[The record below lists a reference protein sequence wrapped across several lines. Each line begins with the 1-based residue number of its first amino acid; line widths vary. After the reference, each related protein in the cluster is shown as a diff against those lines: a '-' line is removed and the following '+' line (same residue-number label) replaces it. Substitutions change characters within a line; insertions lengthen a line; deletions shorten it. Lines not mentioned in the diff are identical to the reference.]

1 MQTSLPF
8 FADGSAASPA
18 PGHAPPSREGQ
29 SAGPGTGAGAAAPA
43 PSSTSST
50 SGTAGSAS
58 TPGSSHGSNS
68 SAGSAAGEPGRAAPP
83 RSDSARLSAELR
95 AAVVREL
102 ARAWHFIN
110 GSHFRSALVPPTM
123 GLHPGQSRLG
133 MWQAATRTLSLA
145 EDLVMTRP
153 WGVVLEVLKHEMA
166 HQYVHEI
173 LGQGLGQGRGQ
184 ARGPRHGDDPD
195 VAEDCHETAHG
206 PAFQAVCARL
216 GIDATASGLPEPP
229 PDERDGTPS
238 AETRLLQRVA
248 RLLALAESSNVH
260 EAEAAMQEAQ
270 RLLLKHN
277 LSARDAKDGGR
288 AGAGGRSRGYSFR
301 HLGPVRARVDESA
314 RLVAM
319 ILGRHFFVEAI
330 WVQSYDALA
339 DRRGSALEICG
350 SLENLELA
358 SYVHDFLH
366 AAGERLWIEHKQR
379 AGLRLDRDRRTY
391 IAGVMLGFA
400 ERLATQERAQRTEG
414 LVWRGDADLDIFFR
428 RRHPHV
434 RRVYQKG
441 QPRTEARQEGQR
453 AGRELVLHRP
463 LRAPSQTSGSPG
475 PRALPPARR

>member
-8 FADGSAASPA
+8 STDGSAATASPA
-18 PGHAPPSREGQ
+18 KAPPSREGTG
-29 SAGPGTGAGAAAPA
+29 AGPDGGGAAAPSSTYPPPPPGPSADPAAAGAAA
-43 PSSTSST
+43 
-50 SGTAGSAS
+50 GRSAS
-58 TPGSSHGSNS
+58 AS
-68 SAGSAAGEPGRAAPP
+68 PP
-83 RSDSARLSAELR
+83 RSDTARLSAELR

-110 GSHFRSALVPPTM
+110 GSHFRSALLPPTI

-145 EDLVMTRP
+145 EDLVMSRP

-173 LGQGLGQGRGQ
+173 V
-184 ARGPRHGDDPD
+184 GPRGGPRGGSQVGHDPD
-195 VAEDCHETAHG
+195 GSADCSETAHG

-229 PDERDGTPS
+229 PGADDAAAS
-238 AETRLLQRVA
+238 AETKLLQRVA

-277 LSARDAKDGGR
+277 LSARAARDARDARDMRDGREPREGGR
-288 AGAGGRSRGYSFR
+288 ARGYSFR

-339 DRRGSALEICG
+339 ARRGSVLEVCG
-350 SLENLELA
+350 SVENLELA

-366 AAGERLWIEHKQR
+366 AAGERLWSEHKQR

-400 ERLATQERAQRTEG
+400 ERLAVQEKAQRTEG
-414 LVWRGDADLDIFFR
+414 LVWCGDADLDVFFR
-428 RRHPHV
+428 RRHQHV

-463 LRAPSQTSGSPG
+463 LRAPSSSGASAG
-475 PRALPPARR
+475 PRALPPRR

>member
-8 FADGSAASPA
+8 PADGSAATASPA
-18 PGHAPPSREGQ
+18 QAPPTRD
-29 SAGPGTGAGAAAPA
+29 GTGAGPGGGGAAA
-43 PSSTSST
+43 TSST
-50 SGTAGSAS
+50 SPPPAS
-58 TPGSSHGSNS
+58 DP
-68 SAGSAAGEPGRAAPP
+68 AAAAGDAGAGRAAPP
-83 RSDSARLSAELR
+83 RSDPARLSAELR

-110 GSHFRSALVPPTM
+110 GSHFRSALLPPTI

-145 EDLVMTRP
+145 EDLVMSRP

-173 LGQGLGQGRGQ
+173 LGPRGG
-184 ARGPRHGDDPD
+184 ARGVSKSGHD
-195 VAEDCHETAHG
+195 VDGSADCHETAHG
-206 PAFQAVCARL
+206 PAFQAVCERL

-229 PDERDGTPS
+229 PGAGDGAAS
-238 AETRLLQRVA
+238 AETKLLQRVA

-277 LSARDAKDGGR
+277 LGARAARDAHDARNARDGRHAREGGR
-288 AGAGGRSRGYSFR
+288 ARGYSFR

-330 WVQSYDALA
+330 WVQSYDPLA
-339 DRRGSALEICG
+339 ARRGSVLEVCG
-350 SLENLELA
+350 SVENLELA

-366 AAGERLWIEHKQR
+366 AAGERLWSEHKQR

-400 ERLATQERAQRTEG
+400 ERLAVQEKAQRTEG
-414 LVWRGDADLDIFFR
+414 LVWCGDADLDVFFR

-463 LRAPSQTSGSPG
+463 LRAPSSSGASAG

>member
-1 MQTSLPF
+1 
-8 FADGSAASPA
+8 
-18 PGHAPPSREGQ
+18 
-29 SAGPGTGAGAAAPA
+29 
-43 PSSTSST
+43 
-50 SGTAGSAS
+50 
-58 TPGSSHGSNS
+58 
-68 SAGSAAGEPGRAAPP
+68 
-83 RSDSARLSAELR
+83 
-95 AAVVREL
+95 
-102 ARAWHFIN
+102 
-110 GSHFRSALVPPTM
+110 
-123 GLHPGQSRLG
+123 

-145 EDLVMTRP
+145 EDLVMSRP

-173 LGQGLGQGRGQ
+173 VSPRGGPRGGQG
-184 ARGPRHGDDPD
+184 PD
-195 VAEDCHETAHG
+195 GSNDCHETAHG

-229 PDERDGTPS
+229 PGEGDGAAST
-238 AETRLLQRVA
+238 ETKLLQRVA

-277 LSARDAKDGGR
+277 LSARAARDAREGRDARDGGR
-288 AGAGGRSRGYSFR
+288 ARGYSFR

-339 DRRGSALEICG
+339 GRRGSVLEVCG
-350 SLENLELA
+350 SVENLELA

-366 AAGERLWIEHKQR
+366 AAGERLWLEHKQR
-379 AGLRLDRDRRTY
+379 TGLRLDRDRRTY

-400 ERLATQERAQRTEG
+400 ERLAVQEKAQRTEG
-414 LVWRGDADLDIFFR
+414 LVWCGDADLDVFFR

-463 LRAPSQTSGSPG
+463 LRAPSSSSGASAG

>member
-8 FADGSAASPA
+8 STDGSAATASPA
-18 PGHAPPSREGQ
+18 QTPPSRD
-29 SAGPGTGAGAAAPA
+29 GTGAGPGGGGAAK
-43 PSSTSST
+43 PSSTSPPPPPPPP
-50 SGTAGSAS
+50 
-58 TPGSSHGSNS
+58 PG
-68 SAGSAAGEPGRAAPP
+68 ADRAAPP
-83 RSDSARLSAELR
+83 RSDTTRLSAELR

-110 GSHFRSALVPPTM
+110 GSHFRSALLPPTI

-145 EDLVMTRP
+145 EDLVMSRP

-173 LGQGLGQGRGQ
+173 LGPRG
-184 ARGPRHGDDPD
+184 GPPGSSQEGHGPD
-195 VAEDCHETAHG
+195 GSADCHETAHG

-216 GIDATASGLPEPP
+216 GIDATASGLPESPP
-229 PDERDGTPS
+229 GEGDGAS
-238 AETRLLQRVA
+238 AETKLLQRVA

-277 LSARDAKDGGR
+277 LSARAARDAREGR
-288 AGAGGRSRGYSFR
+288 GAGGGGRERGYSFR

-330 WVQSYDALA
+330 WVQSYDPLA
-339 DRRGSALEICG
+339 ARRGSVLEVCG
-350 SLENLELA
+350 SVENLELA

-366 AAGERLWIEHKQR
+366 AAGERLWLEHKQR

-400 ERLATQERAQRTEG
+400 ERLATQEKAQRTEG
-414 LVWRGDADLDIFFR
+414 LVWCGDADLDVFFR

-463 LRAPSQTSGSPG
+463 LRAPSSSSQGAGAG